1 MGPGDIREV
10 SGDEVTHFREHGWV
24 KLDQLISPDSAAQ
37 SLARAKSYMGADG
50 YDHVGRPGIDAT
62 DAPWTDRHNV
72 VEDDECFASIGLSP
86 RMGVNAQRLMR
97 RNVGVLMAG
106 DMLAVK
112 PGVKPGQPSPPT
124 VPTPFHQDAPN
135 EPIDRN
141 GFVSFWIAL
150 DHVTSDMGSM
160 RFIDYSHRLGLLG
173 CTGTDLLGLYPEV
186 DALTVTEPL
195 EFAPGDATAHS
206 LYTIHGSQANKNTK
220 TRWAVIVRYFA
231 EDVLFTGG
239 IPWSK
244 SMLAKRAEAVLS
256 PGDRFTESLCP
267 KVYG

>member
-1 MGPGDIREV
+1 MGSSDIREV
-10 SGDEVTHFREHGWV
+10 ADDEVTYFREHGWV
-24 KLDQLISPDSAAQ
+24 KLDQLISRE
-37 SLARAKSYMGADG
+37 LASRLLEQAKAYMGANGDE
-50 YDHVGRPGIDAT
+50 HVGRPGVDAI

-72 VEDDECFASIGLSP
+72 VEEDECFASVGMSP
-86 RMGVNAQRLMR
+86 KMGANAQRLMR
-97 RNVGVLMAG
+97 RTIGVLMAG

-112 PGVKPGQPSPPT
+112 PGLKHGLPST

-150 DHVTSDMGSM
+150 DHVTPEMGSM
-160 RFIDYSHRLGLLG
+160 RFVDCSHRLGLLG
-173 CTGTDLLGLYPEV
+173 CTGTDLFGVYPE
-186 DALTVTEPL
+186 LSELPLTEPL
-195 EFAPGDATAHS
+195 EFKPGDATAHS
-206 LYTIHGSQANKNTK
+206 LYMIHGTGVNETSSP
-220 TRWAVIVRYFA
+220 RWAVVVRYFA

-244 SMLAKRAEAVLS
+244 SMLAKRAEGVLS
-256 PGDRFTESLCP
+256 PGDRFTDSICP